1 MAKLATQRNC
11 RNHPNYWAF
20 AVHRISGVVLVL
32 YLPVHFYV
40 MGLAIESEAALQ
52 GFFSLA
58 ENPLVKLAESV
69 LIITFVIHVAGGLRL
84 LMIEFLAWRDWQKT
98 VITLSGGIGLTVGLV
113 FLFNVF

>member
-1 MAKLATQRNC
+1 MADRRSAWGS

-40 MGLAIESEAALQ
+40 MGMAIEGEAALD
-52 GFFSLA
+52 GFFHLA
-58 ENPLVKLAESV
+58 ENPLVKLAEAL
-69 LIITFVIHVAGGLRL
+69 LIATFAIHVTGGVRL
-84 LMIEFLAWRDWQKT
+84 LMIEFLPWRDWQKT
-98 VITLSGGIGLTVGLV
+98 VVATTAGASIAVGLV

>member
-1 MAKLATQRNC
+1 MAKPTTQRNC

-20 AVHRISGVVLVL
+20 AVHRISGVLLVL

-40 MGLAIESEAALQ
+40 MGLAIKSEAALQ

-58 ENPLVKLAESV
+58 ENPLVKLAEAI
-69 LIITFVIHVAGGLRL
+69 LIITFAIHVTGGLRL
-84 LMIEFLAWRDWQKT
+84 LMIEFLAWRDWQKS
-98 VITLSGGIGLTVGLV
+98 VVAVSGGISLAVGLV